1 MIESPKKL
9 KGLKSSQQ
17 KEKLLT
23 ISQDELSEESGPSL
37 GVWRDG
43 EGSQEAEGFRPY
55 ACGGLWV
62 PPTVALLFTAHGH
75 AQCTPSSVLIPQ
87 TGNRGPETFRA
98 WPGGE
103 GYTSPGL
110 LSVFPIFVLF
120 LSFSP
125 LFPNLFILKK
135 V

>member
-43 EGSQEAEGFRPY
+43 EGSQEAEGFVPAGLRIPHCGPAHSSLWPCSSQLRSPHSALPPCPHSSDRKPRP
-55 ACGGLWV
+55 
-62 PPTVALLFTAHGH
+62 
-75 AQCTPSSVLIPQ
+75 
-87 TGNRGPETFRA
+87 REFRA
-98 WPGGE
+98 WPGG
-103 GYTSPGL
+103 GRL
-110 LSVFPIFVLF
+110 H
-120 LSFSP
+120 
-125 LFPNLFILKK
+125 
-135 V
+135 